1 MTGRA
6 TLLGRALLL
15 ATCLALPLAGCAID
29 TDDDT
34 PDVNIRTERPADAP
48 DVNITVERDTAPA
61 PKTDIDI
68 HTESKTAPQPDS
80 GSDTTDDA
88 APNP

>member
-1 MTGRA
+1 MTDKA

-15 ATCLALPLAGCAID
+15 ATCLALPLAGCAVD

-34 PDVNIRTERPADAP
+34 PDVIIRERPADAP
-48 DVNITVERDTAPA
+48 DVDITVERDTAPA

-68 HTESKTAPQPDS
+68 HTESQTAPQPDS